1 MHNFLLLALLVLVA
15 APCYSMADISLTRQL
30 ELRHLLKHDCGSC
43 HGMSL
48 KGGLG
53 PALTEDVLMKKP
65 RQMLLAT
72 ILEGRPGTPMPP
84 WKTFLTTEEANWLLD
99 VLLQGQSDVL

>member
-1 MHNFLLLALLVLVA
+1 MRKFLLLVIFVLTA
-15 APCYSMADISLTRQL
+15 APCYAMADIPLTRQT

-65 RQMLLAT
+65 RQMLVIT

-84 WKTFLTTEEANWLLD
+84 WKTFLSREEANWLVN
-99 VLLQGQSDVL
+99 VLLQGKTDAL